1 MFTARLTSGNGRS
14 LLRPKNKEEKQI
26 SSQKVGDRRPWR
38 ESLSLLK
45 NERCFHCWNTGSKSW
60 VVSRGLRKPWGVGR
74 GSNSQGVKYVL
85 A

>member
-26 SSQKVGDRRPWR
+26 SSQKVQEIEDPG
-38 ESLSLLK
+38 
-45 NERCFHCWNTGSKSW
+45 ER
-60 VVSRGLRKPWGVGR
+60 
-74 GSNSQGVKYVL
+74 